1 MDFACLLQAGPFEI
15 VSLSGCV
22 SARCIPP
29 RGTPEDL
36 GYPLFYC
43 AKQGISFMIKVK
55 MGVYR
60 PLKKNRTLDAREIN
74 ALLEISKA
82 IASGLYL
89 EDVLRL
95 IVTVTAKV
103 MDSKICSLWI
113 LDEKEQ
119 KLKLKATQS
128 ISEEYLKE
136 RSLGLGE
143 GVVGHVA
150 LHNRPMAILDV
161 LREPLYKEKE
171 LAKKEGLV
179 SMLSVPMCIKER
191 VIGVINCYTS
201 YAHPFSKSEEEML
214 TTVANQAAICI
225 ENSGLMET
233 LDIDDILRLV
243 LEGVTKNIGF
253 DRARLYLVNEMK
265 NLLEC
270 KMAVGIDEEK
280 IRGITL
286 PLNPADSIVAR
297 SIFEKQPFIIPD
309 ASKDPRVNPALKGKF
324 NLHSLVVIPL
334 LAKEKALGAI
344 AADHIEAGRNITRE
358 TLESVMAFAQQ
369 AGLAI
374 HNAFMYQ
381 ELKAFSR
388 QMEEKIQRTT
398 ADLRKTEAQLT
409 RSEKLAALGQLAAG
423 IAHEIRNPLTS
434 INILI
439 HSLTENLPSENSHR
453 EDFKVIE
460 EEIHRINEIVD
471 QFLRFAKPTP
481 PLLEKAEVIPIFEEI
496 LQLLKPQIEGGGIS
510 IRKDFQPLPPTTID
524 KDQMKQVIL
533 NLLMNAIQAMP
544 EGGRLGLSGRISEDD
559 QWVKLSI
566 QDSGIGI
573 PPEDMNKLFD
583 PFFSTKE
590 GGIGLGLSI
599 AHRIIDQHQGKIDVE
614 SHPGKGTLLTL
625 WLPVS

>member
-1 MDFACLLQAGPFEI
+1 LPKG
-15 VSLSGCV
+15 
-22 SARCIPP
+22 
-29 RGTPEDL
+29 
-36 GYPLFYC
+36 
-43 AKQGISFMIKVK
+43 
-55 MGVYR
+55 
-60 PLKKNRTLDAREIN
+60 NRNADAREIN

-95 IVTVTAKV
+95 IVTVTANL

-113 LDEKEQ
+113 LDERDQ

-136 RSLGLGE
+136 RSLAMGE

-150 LHNRPMAILDV
+150 LHNQPMAILNV
-161 LREPLYKEKE
+161 LKEPLYKEKE

-179 SMLSVPMCIKER
+179 SMLSVPMCIKDR

-201 YAHPFSKSEEEML
+201 YPHAFSKNEEEML

-233 LDIDDILRLV
+233 LDIDEILKLV

-253 DRARLYLVNEMK
+253 DRARLYLVNEK
-265 NLLEC
+265 RHVLEC
-270 KMAVGIDEEK
+270 KMAVGVDEEK
-280 IRGITL
+280 IKGITL
-286 PLNPADSIVAR
+286 PLDPEDSVVAR

-309 ASKDPRVNPALKGKF
+309 ASQDPRVNPILKEKF

-334 LAKEKALGAI
+334 LTKGKPLGAI
-344 AADHIEAGRNITRE
+344 AADHVEPGKNITSE
-358 TLESVMAFAQQ
+358 ILESAMTFAQQ

-374 HNAFMYQ
+374 HNALMYQ
-381 ELKAFSR
+381 ELKAFSQ
-388 QMEEKIQRTT
+388 QMEEKIQKTT
-398 ADLRKTEAQLT
+398 ADLRKTEAQLI

-439 HSLTENLPSENSHR
+439 HSLTENLPTKDSR
-453 EDFKVIE
+453 WEDLKVIE
-460 EEIHRINEIVD
+460 EEILRINEIVN
-471 QFLRFAKPTP
+471 QFLRFAKPAP
-481 PLLEKAEVIPIFEEI
+481 PLLDKTDLIPIFEET
-496 LQLLKPQIEGGGIS
+496 LQLLRPQIEKGKIAVQ
-510 IRKDFQPLPPTTID
+510 KEFEPLPLITVDREQI
-524 KDQMKQVIL
+524 KQVIL

-544 EGGRLGLSGRISEDD
+544 GGGQLNMSGRFSRDGY
-559 QWVKLSI
+559 WVELTV
-566 QDSGIGI
+566 QDSGVGI
-573 PPEDMNKLFD
+573 PPEDLDKLFD

-599 AHRIIDQHQGKIDVE
+599 AHRIIDQHHGKIEVE
-614 SHPGKGTLLTL
+614 SNPGKGTLFTIS
-625 WLPVS
+625 LPVFTPLENPAACSSEHGV

>member
-1 MDFACLLQAGPFEI
+1 MPKG
-15 VSLSGCV
+15 
-22 SARCIPP
+22 
-29 RGTPEDL
+29 
-36 GYPLFYC
+36 
-43 AKQGISFMIKVK
+43 
-55 MGVYR
+55 
-60 PLKKNRTLDAREIN
+60 NRNTDAREIN

-89 EDVLRL
+89 EDILRL
-95 IVTVTAKV
+95 IVTVTANL

-113 LDEKEQ
+113 LDERDQ

-136 RSLGLGE
+136 RSLAMGE

-150 LHNRPMAILDV
+150 LHNQPMAILNV
-161 LREPLYKEKE
+161 LKEPLYKEKE

-179 SMLSVPMCIKER
+179 SMLSVPMCIKDR

-201 YAHPFSKSEEEML
+201 YPHAFSKNEEEML

-233 LDIDDILRLV
+233 LDIDEILKLV

-253 DRARLYLVNEMK
+253 DRARLYLVNEK
-265 NLLEC
+265 RHVLEC
-270 KMAVGIDEEK
+270 KMAVGVNEGK
-280 IRGITL
+280 IKGIIL
-286 PLNPADSIVAR
+286 PLDPEDSVVAR

-309 ASKDPRVNPALKGKF
+309 ASQDPRVNPILKEKF
-324 NLHSLVVIPL
+324 NLHSLLVIPL
-334 LAKEKALGAI
+334 LTKGKPLGAI
-344 AADHIEAGRNITRE
+344 AADHFEPGKNITSE
-358 TLESVMAFAQQ
+358 ILESAMTFAQQ

-374 HNAFMYQ
+374 HNALMYQ
-381 ELKAFSR
+381 ELKAFSQ
-388 QMEEKIQRTT
+388 QMEEKIQKTT
-398 ADLRKTEAQLT
+398 ADLKKTEAQLI

-439 HSLTENLPSENSHR
+439 HSLTENLPTKNSR
-453 EDFKVIE
+453 WEDLKVIE
-460 EEIHRINEIVD
+460 EEILRINEIVD
-471 QFLRFAKPTP
+471 QFLRFAKPAS
-481 PLLEKAEVIPIFEEI
+481 PLFEKADLIPIFEET
-496 LQLLKPQIEGGGIS
+496 LQLLRPQIERGGIS
-510 IRKDFQPLPPTTID
+510 VQKEFESLPRATVD
-524 KDQMKQVIL
+524 KEQMKQVIL

-544 EGGRLGLSGRISEDD
+544 KASRLGLSGRMSRDGH
-559 QWVKLSI
+559 WVELTI

-573 PPEDMNKLFD
+573 PPEDIDKLFD

-599 AHRIIDQHQGKIDVE
+599 AHRIIDQHRGKIEVE
-614 SHPGKGTLLTL
+614 SKPGKGTLFTIS
-625 WLPVS
+625 LPISSEEEDADHSDRR

>member
-1 MDFACLLQAGPFEI
+1 MVL
-15 VSLSGCV
+15 
-22 SARCIPP
+22 
-29 RGTPEDL
+29 
-36 GYPLFYC
+36 
-43 AKQGISFMIKVK
+43 IKV
-55 MGVYR
+55 G
-60 PLKKNRTLDAREIN
+60 KNTKSKEIN

-82 IASGLYL
+82 IASDLYL

-95 IVTVTAKV
+95 IVTVTANL

-113 LDEKEQ
+113 LDEKDQ

-136 RSLGLGE
+136 RSLAMGE

-150 LHNRPMAILDV
+150 IRNQPMAILNV
-161 LREPLYKEKE
+161 IKEPLYKEKE

-179 SMLSVPMCIKER
+179 SMLSVPMCIKDR

-201 YAHPFSKSEEEML
+201 YPHSFSKSEEEIL

-233 LDIDDILRLV
+233 LDVDEILRLV

-253 DRARLYLVNEMK
+253 DRARLYLVNEK
-265 NLLEC
+265 RNVLEC
-270 KMAVGIDEEK
+270 KMAVGIDEER

-286 PLNPADSIVAR
+286 RLNPEDSIVAR

-309 ASKDPRVNPALKGKF
+309 ASKDPRVNPIIKEKF
-324 NLHSLVVIPL
+324 NLHSLVAIPL
-334 LAKEKALGAI
+334 LVKEKALGAI
-344 AADHIEAGRNITRE
+344 AADFIDPNKNITKE
-358 TLESVMAFAQQ
+358 ALESVMAFAQQ

-381 ELKAFSR
+381 ELKTFSQ
-388 QMEEKIQRTT
+388 QMEEKIQKTT
-398 ADLRKTEAQLT
+398 ADLKKTEAQLI

-439 HSLTENLPSENSHR
+439 HSMTENLPSGDSHK
-453 EDFKVIE
+453 EDLKVIE
-460 EEIHRINEIVD
+460 EEIHRMNEILD
-471 QFLRFAKPTP
+471 QFLRFAKPAT
-481 PLLEKAEVIPIFEEI
+481 PLLEKADVSSIFEET
-496 LQLLKPQIEGGGIS
+496 LQLLRPHIEKQIIVVE
-510 IRKDFQPLPPTTID
+510 KEFQSLPIILMD
-524 KDQMKQVIL
+524 REQMKQVFL
-533 NLLMNAIQAMP
+533 NLLLNAIQAMP
-544 EGGRLGLSGRISEDD
+544 GGGHLTLRGQNSEDG
-559 QWVKLSI
+559 QWIHISV

-573 PPEDMNKLFD
+573 SSENINKLFD

-599 AHRIIDQHQGKIDVE
+599 THRIIDQHHGKIEVE
-614 SHPGKGTLLTL
+614 SAPGKGTLFTI
-625 WLPVS
+625 WLPIS

>member
-1 MDFACLLQAGPFEI
+1 MPKG
-15 VSLSGCV
+15 
-22 SARCIPP
+22 
-29 RGTPEDL
+29 
-36 GYPLFYC
+36 
-43 AKQGISFMIKVK
+43 
-55 MGVYR
+55 
-60 PLKKNRTLDAREIN
+60 NRNTDAREIN

-95 IVTVTAKV
+95 IVTVTANL

-113 LDEKEQ
+113 LDERDQ

-136 RSLGLGE
+136 RSLAMGE
-143 GVVGHVA
+143 GVVGYVA
-150 LHNRPMAILDV
+150 LHNQPMAILNV
-161 LREPLYKEKE
+161 LKEPLYKEKE

-179 SMLSVPMCIKER
+179 SMLSVPMCIKDR

-201 YAHPFSKSEEEML
+201 YPHAFSKNEEEML

-233 LDIDDILRLV
+233 LDIDEILKLV

-253 DRARLYLVNEMK
+253 DRARLYLVNEK
-265 NLLEC
+265 RHVLEC
-270 KMAVGIDEEK
+270 KMAVGIDEERIK
-280 IRGITL
+280 GITL
-286 PLNPADSIVAR
+286 PLDPEDSVVAR

-309 ASKDPRVNPALKGKF
+309 ASQDPRVNPILKEKF

-334 LAKEKALGAI
+334 LTKGKPLGAI
-344 AADHIEAGRNITRE
+344 AADHVEPGKNITSE
-358 TLESVMAFAQQ
+358 ILESAMTFAQQ

-374 HNAFMYQ
+374 HNALMYQ
-381 ELKAFSR
+381 ELKAFSQ
-388 QMEEKIQRTT
+388 QMEEKIQKTT
-398 ADLRKTEAQLT
+398 ADLKKTEAQLI

-439 HSLTENLPSENSHR
+439 HSLRQNISSGESRS

-471 QFLRFAKPTP
+471 QFLRFAKPAP
-481 PLLEKAEVIPIFEEI
+481 PHLERTEVTSIFEEI
-496 LQLLKPQIEGGGIS
+496 LQLLRPQMEKLRIS
-510 IRKDFQPLPPTTID
+510 VEKDFRSVPLITID
-524 KDQMKQVIL
+524 NEQMKQVIL
-533 NLLMNAIQAMP
+533 NLLMNSIQAMP
-544 EGGRLGLSGRISEDD
+544 EGGQFRLEGEVSKDG
-559 QWVKLSI
+559 QWVELSI
-566 QDSGIGI
+566 RDSGVGI
-573 PPEDMNKLFD
+573 PPEDMDKLFD

-599 AHRIIDQHQGKIDVE
+599 AHRIIDQHHGKIEVTSNPNE
-614 SHPGKGTLLTL
+614 GTIFTVY
-625 WLPVS
+625 LPIDQGQEDADHSDRR

>member
-1 MDFACLLQAGPFEI
+1 MIEKIRRIVLIKAG
-15 VSLSGCV
+15 
-22 SARCIPP
+22 
-29 RGTPEDL
+29 
-36 GYPLFYC
+36 
-43 AKQGISFMIKVK
+43 
-55 MGVYR
+55 
-60 PLKKNRTLDAREIN
+60 KNTKSKEIN

-82 IASGLYL
+82 IASDLYL

-95 IVTVTAKV
+95 IVTVTANL

-113 LDEKEQ
+113 LDEKDQ

-136 RSLGLGE
+136 RSLAMGE

-150 LHNRPMAILDV
+150 LRNQPMAILNV
-161 LREPLYKEKE
+161 IKEPLYKEKE

-179 SMLSVPMCIKER
+179 SMLSVPMCIKDR

-201 YAHPFSKSEEEML
+201 YPHSFSKSEEEIL

-233 LDIDDILRLV
+233 LDVDEILKLV

-253 DRARLYLVNEMK
+253 DRARLYLVNEK
-265 NLLEC
+265 RNVLEC
-270 KMAVGIDEEK
+270 KMAVGIDEER

-286 PLNPADSIVAR
+286 RLNPEDSIVAR

-309 ASKDPRVNPALKGKF
+309 ASKDPRVNPIIKEKF
-324 NLHSLVVIPL
+324 NLHSLVAIPL
-334 LAKEKALGAI
+334 LVKEKALGAI
-344 AADHIEAGRNITRE
+344 AADFIDPNKNITKE
-358 TLESVMAFAQQ
+358 ALESVMAFAQQ

-381 ELKAFSR
+381 ELKTFSQ
-388 QMEEKIQRTT
+388 QMEEKIQKTT
-398 ADLRKTEAQLT
+398 ADLKKTEAQLI

-439 HSLTENLPSENSHR
+439 HSMTENLPSGDSHK
-453 EDFKVIE
+453 EDLKVIE
-460 EEIHRINEIVD
+460 EEIHRMNEILD
-471 QFLRFAKPTP
+471 QFLRFAKPAT
-481 PLLEKAEVIPIFEEI
+481 PLLEKADVSSIFEET
-496 LQLLKPQIEGGGIS
+496 LQLLRPHIEKQIIVVE
-510 IRKDFQPLPPTTID
+510 KEFQSLPIILMD
-524 KDQMKQVIL
+524 REQMKQVFL
-533 NLLMNAIQAMP
+533 NLLLNAIQAMP
-544 EGGRLGLSGRISEDD
+544 GGGHLTLRGQNSEDG
-559 QWVKLSI
+559 QWIHISI

-573 PPEDMNKLFD
+573 SSENINKLFD

-599 AHRIIDQHQGKIDVE
+599 THRIIDQHHGKIEVE
-614 SHPGKGTLLTL
+614 SAPGKGTLFTI
-625 WLPVS
+625 WLPIS

>member
-1 MDFACLLQAGPFEI
+1 LPKG
-15 VSLSGCV
+15 
-22 SARCIPP
+22 
-29 RGTPEDL
+29 
-36 GYPLFYC
+36 
-43 AKQGISFMIKVK
+43 
-55 MGVYR
+55 
-60 PLKKNRTLDAREIN
+60 NRNADAREIN

-95 IVTVTAKV
+95 IVTVTANL

-113 LDEKEQ
+113 LDERDQ

-136 RSLGLGE
+136 RSLAMGE
-143 GVVGHVA
+143 GVVGYVA
-150 LHNRPMAILDV
+150 LYNQPMAILNV
-161 LREPLYKEKE
+161 LKEPLYKEKE

-179 SMLSVPMCIKER
+179 SMLSVPMCIKDR

-201 YAHPFSKSEEEML
+201 YPHAFSKNEEEML

-233 LDIDDILRLV
+233 LDIDEILKLV

-253 DRARLYLVNEMK
+253 DRARLYLVNEK
-265 NLLEC
+265 RHVLEC
-270 KMAVGIDEEK
+270 KMAVGVDEEK
-280 IRGITL
+280 IKGITL
-286 PLNPADSIVAR
+286 PLDPEDSVVAR

-309 ASKDPRVNPALKGKF
+309 ASHDPRVNPILKEKF

-334 LAKEKALGAI
+334 LTKGKPLGAI
-344 AADHIEAGRNITRE
+344 AADHVEPGKNITSE
-358 TLESVMAFAQQ
+358 ILESAMTFAQQ

-374 HNAFMYQ
+374 HNALMYQ
-381 ELKAFSR
+381 ELKAFSQ
-388 QMEEKIQRTT
+388 QMEEKIQKTT
-398 ADLRKTEAQLT
+398 ADLKKTEAQLI

-439 HSLTENLPSENSHR
+439 HSLRQNISSGESRS

-471 QFLRFAKPTP
+471 QFLRFAKPAP
-481 PLLEKAEVIPIFEEI
+481 PHLERTEVTSIFEEI
-496 LQLLKPQIEGGGIS
+496 LQLLRPQMEKLRIS
-510 IRKDFQPLPPTTID
+510 VQKDFRSVPLITID
-524 KDQMKQVIL
+524 NEQMKQVIL
-533 NLLMNAIQAMP
+533 NLLMNSIQAMP
-544 EGGRLGLSGRISEDD
+544 EGGQFRLEGEVSKDG
-559 QWVKLSI
+559 QWVELSI
-566 QDSGIGI
+566 RDSGVGI
-573 PPEDMNKLFD
+573 PPEDMDKLFD

-599 AHRIIDQHQGKIDVE
+599 AHRIIDQHHGKIEVTSNPNE
-614 SHPGKGTLLTL
+614 GTIFTVY
-625 WLPVS
+625 LPIDQGQEDADHSDRR

>member
-1 MDFACLLQAGPFEI
+1 MSWIATEKKWI
-15 VSLSGCV
+15 RSLAKLTGGRGGDIGN
-22 SARCIPP
+22 AR
-29 RGTPEDL
+29 
-36 GYPLFYC
+36 YPLFYFE
-43 AKQGISFMIKVK
+43 KKPISFMIRQIRRMVL
-55 MGVYR
+55 M
-60 PLKKNRTLDAREIN
+60 KKGKNPKPKEIN

-95 IVTVTAKV
+95 IVTVTANL

-113 LDEKEQ
+113 LDEKDQ

-136 RSLGLGE
+136 RSLAIGE

-150 LHNRPMAILDV
+150 LRNQPMAILNV
-161 LREPLYKEKE
+161 LKDPLYKEKE

-179 SMLSVPMCIKER
+179 SMLSVPMCIKDK
-191 VIGVINCYTS
+191 VTGVINCYTS
-201 YAHPFSKSEEEML
+201 YPHSYSKSEEEML

-233 LDIDDILRLV
+233 LDIDEILRLV

-253 DRARLYLVNEMK
+253 DRARLYLVNEK
-265 NLLEC
+265 RNVLEC
-270 KMAVGIDEEK
+270 KMAVGIDEERIK
-280 IRGITL
+280 GISL
-286 PLNPADSIVAR
+286 RLDPEDSVVAR
-297 SIFEKQPFIIPD
+297 SIFEKQPFVIPD
-309 ASKDPRVNPALKGKF
+309 ASKDPRVNPFIKERF

-334 LAKEKALGAI
+334 LVRERALGAI
-344 AADHIEAGRNITRE
+344 AADFVHSNKNITKE
-358 TLESVMAFAQQ
+358 ALESLMVFAQQ

-381 ELKAFSR
+381 ELKTFSR
-388 QMEEKIQRTT
+388 QMEEKIQKTT
-398 ADLRKTEAQLT
+398 ADLSKTEAQLI

-439 HSLTENLPSENSHR
+439 HSITEKLPSGDSHK
-453 EDFKVIE
+453 EDLQVIE
-460 EEIHRINEIVD
+460 EEIHRMNEIVD

-481 PLLEKAEVIPIFEEI
+481 PLFQKAGVASIFEET
-496 LQLLKPQIEGGGIS
+496 LSLLRPQIE
-510 IRKDFQPLPPTTID
+510 KQLVAVEKEFQSFPNIPMDYEQI
-524 KDQMKQVIL
+524 KQVIL
-533 NLLMNAIQAMP
+533 NLLLNAIQAMP
-544 EGGRLGLSGRISEDD
+544 KGGRLTLKSQNSEDG
-559 QWVKLSI
+559 QWTRISI

-573 PPEDMNKLFD
+573 PAEDINKLFD

-599 AHRIIDQHQGKIDVE
+599 AHRIIDQHHGKIEVE
-614 SHPGKGTLLTL
+614 SVPGEGTLFTI
-625 WLPVS
+625 WLPIHKER